1 MYITPDQLADRP
13 GATEIA
19 EVATPEREAIVD
31 ADLMAATLTDGDRS
45 QWSADQIAVADA
57 TLATVQDA
65 IDDADSLVDGYL
77 ANRYSLPLAKV
88 PGVLVVWTRA
98 ITRYLLHKNRKSM
111 ESDDPIVR
119 DYRDALKALG
129 LVAAGKLSLG
139 ADDPT
144 IGGAALGEV
153 KFVSDGTVFG
163 RDQTR
168 SFR

>member
-19 EVATPEREAIVD
+19 EVATPEREAIVN
-31 ADLMAATLTDGDRS
+31 ADLMAATLTDADRS
-45 QWSADQIAVADA
+45 QWSADETAVADA
-57 TLATVQDA
+57 ALATVQDA

-77 ANRYSLPLAKV
+77 AKRYSLPLAKV
-88 PGVLVVWTRA
+88 PGVLVVWARA
-98 ITRYLLHKNRKSM
+98 ITRYLLHKDRKAL
-111 ESDDPIVR
+111 ENDDPIVR

-129 LVAAGKLSLG
+129 LVAEGKLSLG

-144 IGGAALGEV
+144 TGATALGEV
-153 KFVSDGTVFG
+153 KFVSNGTVFG
-163 RDQTR
+163 RDQMR